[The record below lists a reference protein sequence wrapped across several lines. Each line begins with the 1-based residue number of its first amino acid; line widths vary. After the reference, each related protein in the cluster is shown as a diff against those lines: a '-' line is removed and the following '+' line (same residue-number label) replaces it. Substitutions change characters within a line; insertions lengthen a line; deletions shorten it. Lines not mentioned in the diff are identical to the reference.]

1 MKENVE
7 KSIAPKEE
15 TIVEVEL
22 TILQKKYYRAIYE
35 RNFTFLKKG
44 NKSANVPSLLN
55 VMMELR
61 KCCNHPYLIRG
72 VEQNETEHLTA
83 REQIYQTLVD
93 ASGKMVLIDKLLPK
107 LKAGGHKV
115 LIFSQMVRVLD
126 ILEDYL
132 VWRGYTHERLDG
144 RIRGN
149 DRQAAI
155 DRFSKPDSD
164 RFVFLLCT
172 RAGGLG
178 INLTAADT
186 VIIFDSDWNPQN
198 DVQAQARCHRIGQEK
213 SVKVYRLITRNTY
226 EKHMFERASKKL
238 GLDQAVFTKM
248 SSSSA
253 TTPSS
258 STADDQ
264 SAPPASDVVLD
275 KKTIDSLLK
284 YGAYDLFREDDTA
297 ANRFYEED
305 IDRILERATVVRA
318 STDSDTPTDN
328 TLNFSKASFVSNSAA
343 PEIDIHDPDFWLKL
357 LPHAADTPNPNIQA
371 QPRVRKQVHRFG
383 ALDGDDSD
391 LEEDDSGALAP
402 SSEDEELA
410 KAYGQKEKGWT
421 LGERARFKLALMS
434 LGYGRWARIKAMAR
448 ITRWSANEV
457 ALYGKAFLS
466 KVIMFAEVEDPKVVE
481 LIQTAAPKEADLPG
495 EAIDSMDIDKPLPSS
510 VPEKDD
516 GHTISSANNAEGT
529 MEYGNVGES
538 QGGVGANPS
547 AEGKPAAESRSDS
560 TLHRQESQEQPPVLN
575 FDRDPSLCDARFQEY
590 LQKNAKQ
597 IFRRLET
604 LANLRELVH
613 SNFSALDDIE
623 VPDSPAPWWGAEE
636 DRSLLLG
643 TYRHG
648 FGRYEE
654 IRNDPSLCFFGHVEF
669 RTKDDSNPSPT
680 SPADNDSSSSSA
692 EPRHAG
698 DAGGPSASDPAVAGP
713 SASTAIPLAGTP
725 LPVSDLPQHV
735 ERAETANIA
744 NQESQSLPEAFP
756 PSDTALK
763 NMTESSAKQTAPSSG
778 SVEGIV
784 ANPAAPPTVLPST
797 STSRHQWPSSKIL
810 SHRVKRI
817 LRSLDMV
824 KRQQEKDSKKVCLFV
839 YLMMNSPK
847 RAITLIVQSGV
858 SRLTSLQAKLKV
870 FQ

>member
-22 TILQKKYYRAIYE
+22 TTLQKKYYRAIYE

-44 NKSANVPSLLN
+44 GKSSNVPSLLN

-61 KCCNHPYLIRG
+61 KCCNHPYLIKG
-72 VEQNETEHLTA
+72 VEQNETDHLSLK
-83 REQIYQTLVD
+83 EQVYQTLVD

-132 VWRGYTHERLDG
+132 VWKGYTHERLDG

-248 SSSSA
+248 STPTPLSGDDTASA
-253 TTPSS
+253 
-258 STADDQ
+258 
-264 SAPPASDVVLD
+264 PASDVVLD

-297 ANRFYEED
+297 SNRFHEED
-305 IDRILERATVVRA
+305 IDQILERATVVRSA
-318 STDSDTPTDN
+318 DSAGAPEN
-328 TLNFSKASFVSNSAA
+328 ALSSFSKASFVSNSAA
-343 PEIDIHDPDFWLKL
+343 PEIDINDPDFWLKL
-357 LPHAADTPNPNIQA
+357 LPTAADAPNPNIQA
-371 QPRVRKQVHRFG
+371 QPRVRRQVHRFG

-391 LEEDDSGALAP
+391 LEEDDGATLQ
-402 SSEDEELA
+402 SSDEDEPGR
-410 KAYGQKEKGWT
+410 AYGQEKGWT
-421 LGERARFKLALMS
+421 LGERARFKHSLMS
-434 LGYGRWARIKAMAR
+434 LGYGRWKELKTMAR
-448 ITRWSANEV
+448 IIRWTPDEI

-466 KVIMFAEVEDPKVVE
+466 KVIMFAEVDDPKVVE
-481 LIQTAAPKEADLPG
+481 NIQNAPVPKV
-495 EAIDSMDIDKPLPSS
+495 DSAPVDSNDSS
-510 VPEKDD
+510 
-516 GHTISSANNAEGT
+516 GTTIEGSVET
-529 MEYGNVGES
+529 MEPKGSGEHQDS
-538 QGGVGANPS
+538 TQAKLGTEAS
-547 AEGKPAAESRSDS
+547 KSDS
-560 TLHRQESQEQPPVLN
+560 SSTNTVAPAQETSQETS

-590 LQKNAKQ
+590 LQKNSKQ

-604 LANLRELVH
+604 LANLRELVQ
-613 SNFSALDDIE
+613 SNFTALDDIE

-643 TYRHG
+643 TYKHG

-654 IRNDPSLCFFGHVEF
+654 IRNDPSLCFLGRVECKQSKED
-669 RTKDDSNPSPT
+669 TTET
-680 SPADNDSSSSSA
+680 SANSENKTTTESGATGEQPNQSK
-692 EPRHAG
+692 
-698 DAGGPSASDPAVAGP
+698 
-713 SASTAIPLAGTP
+713 
-725 LPVSDLPQHV
+725 PV
-735 ERAETANIA
+735 
-744 NQESQSLPEAFP
+744 NQEISIETTATSQPVATP
-756 PSDTALK
+756 PA
-763 NMTESSAKQTAPSSG
+763 QT
-778 SVEGIV
+778 
-784 ANPAAPPTVLPST
+784 PTVATPNLP
-797 STSRHQWPSSKIL
+797 WPSSKIL

-824 KRQQEKDSKKVCLFV
+824 KRQQEKDTKKVCSYPLSLFLTISAKEQKV
-839 YLMMNSPK
+839 RERERKEEEKMKKKQELAAEWTK
-847 RAITLIVQSGV
+847 REKQDFYRALVTYPTV
-858 SRLTSLQAKLKV
+858 
-870 FQ
+870 